1 MVVVTSCSKS
11 TQLPSQ
17 IKEITMYK
25 TPMCGCC
32 GLYNQYLNN
41 KFDAPV
47 KLVEM
52 QDINPIKEKYGIP
65 SEVES
70 CHTTVIDNYFIEGH
84 MPQEAITKLL
94 TEKPEIKGI
103 GMPGMP
109 SGSPGMPGNKQGDFV
124 VYAVQKDG
132 SVTEFMRI

>member
-1 MVVVTSCSKS
+1 
-11 TQLPSQ
+11 
-17 IKEITMYK
+17 
-25 TPMCGCC
+25 
-32 GLYNQYLNN
+32 
-41 KFDAPV
+41 
-47 KLVEM
+47 
-52 QDINPIKEKYGIP
+52 
-65 SEVES
+65 
-70 CHTTVIDNYFIEGH
+70 